1 MKYRA
6 YGRTGLKLSQL
17 GFGCMRLPM
26 KDDHVVEDEAI
37 RMLRHAVDHG
47 VNYLDTA
54 YFYCSHESEPV
65 VGKALKD
72 GYREKVVL
80 STKNPVHEPDGA
92 RWREVL
98 EDQLRKL
105 DVDRIDVYHFHGL
118 NWRDWTEKM
127 TVKGGPAEEMRRA
140 KEEGL
145 IGHTAF
151 SFHDKPENLLKLV
164 DTGEFEGV
172 LLQYNLLDRSNEG
185 GIAYAREK
193 GLGVVVMGPVG
204 GGRLAAPSGEIAKLL
219 PGNVQ
224 STPEA
229 ALRFVMGNPN
239 VTVAL
244 SGMSTMGQVVENLET
259 ADRASVLSQEEWDQ
273 IQKNLGEV
281 KALADLY
288 CTGCNYCMPCPNDI
302 DIPRNFLLMNYYRMW
317 GLKDYAKDGY
327 KRLAKKKVRRE
338 DGSEEIV
345 EAWAAGCF
353 ACGECEPKC
362 PQNIPIPKQM
372 EEVAAALGDS

>member
-1 MKYRA
+1 MKYRE

-26 KDDHVVEDEAI
+26 QDDHVVQDEAI
-37 RMLRHAVDHG
+37 RMLRHAIDNG
-47 VNYLDTA
+47 INYVDTA
-54 YFYCSHESEPV
+54 YYYCNHESEIV
-65 VGKALKD
+65 IGKALKD
-72 GYREKVVL
+72 GYRERTVL

-92 RWREVL
+92 KWREVL

-105 DVDRIDVYHFHGL
+105 DVDRIDVYHFHSI
-118 NWRDWTEKM
+118 NWADWTEKM
-127 TVKGGPAEEMRRA
+127 SIKGGPRDEMRRA
-140 KEEGL
+140 KDEGL
-145 IGHTAF
+145 IGHIAF
-151 SFHDKPENLLKLV
+151 SFHDNPESLIKLV

-172 LLQYNLLDRSNEG
+172 LLQYNLLDRANEG

-244 SGMSTMGQVVENLET
+244 SGMSTMEQVVENLAT
-259 ADRASVLSQEEWDQ
+259 ANKATALSEEEWAQ
-273 IQKNLGEV
+273 IQRNLSEV

-302 DIPRNFLLMNYYRMW
+302 DIPRNFLLMNYYRVW
-317 GLKDYAKDGY
+317 GLRDFAKERYAQLKE
-327 KRLAKKKVRRE
+327 KKVRRE
-338 DGSEEIV
+338 DGTEEIV
-345 EAWAAGCF
+345 EAWAE
-353 ACGECEPKC
+353 ACHSCGKCEPKC
-362 PQNIPIPKQM
+362 PQKIPIPEQM
-372 EEVAAALGDS
+372 KEVAAALGT